1 VETVLLYILGIVVV
15 VIGIALSIGLHEIG
29 HLVPAKLFGVKVAQ
43 YMIGFGPTLFSR
55 KKGETEYGVKAIPLG
70 GYISMAGM
78 YPPARKGEPSRTS
91 GTDASFLEEEY
102 EAGGRTSST
111 GFFQTLV
118 QDARTASADT
128 ITAGDEDR
136 VFYKLPIYK
145 RVIIMLGGPFMNLVI
160 AVVVFAVVLS
170 GFGIPQPTTTVA
182 SVSQC
187 VKPATSTSPTCSPGD
202 AVAPAAAAGIKR
214 GDRVVSV
221 DGIAV
226 STWAEETA
234 TIQKRAGKTVVI
246 IVDRD
251 GKREELTATLATSPR
266 YKVDA
271 NGTSVLDATGKQV
284 VEELGFLG
292 VGPRAA
298 NVTQPVTAAI
308 PYVGANIAADFKV
321 IVTLPQRLVGVAQAA
336 FGTGPRDPNGPI
348 GMVGVGRLAGEAA
361 SLQSVPFADRFAQ
374 LLAIIGSLNVALF
387 AFNLIPLL
395 PLDGG
400 HVAGALWEGLRRTV
414 AKIFKRKD
422 PGPVDIAKLVPLT
435 FVVVLA
441 LGVMSLLLVYAD
453 IVKPI
458 TLQ

>member
-1 VETVLLYILGIVVV
+1 
-15 VIGIALSIGLHEIG
+15 
-29 HLVPAKLFGVKVAQ
+29 
-43 YMIGFGPTLFSR
+43 M
-55 KKGETEYGVKAIPLG
+55 
-70 GYISMAGM
+70 
-78 YPPARKGEPSRTS
+78 
-91 GTDASFLEEEY
+91 
-102 EAGGRTSST
+102 
-111 GFFQTLV
+111 
-118 QDARTASADT
+118 
-128 ITAGDEDR
+128 
-136 VFYKLPIYK
+136 
-145 RVIIMLGGPFMNLVI
+145 
-160 AVVVFAVVLS
+160 
-170 GFGIPQPTTTVA
+170 
-182 SVSQC
+182 
-187 VKPATSTSPTCSPGD
+187 
-202 AVAPAAAAGIKR
+202 
-214 GDRVVSV
+214 
-221 DGIAV
+221 
-226 STWAEETA
+226 
-234 TIQKRAGKTVVI
+234 I

-336 FGTGPRDPNGPI
+336 FGSGPRDPNGPI

>member
-1 VETVLLYILGIVVV
+1 MLYVLGIVVV

-55 KKGETEYGVKAIPLG
+55 KKGETEYGIKAIPLG

-187 VKPATSTSPTCSPGD
+187 VKPATSTSTSLTCSPGD

-336 FGTGPRDPNGPI
+336 FGSGPRDPNGPI